1 MEESHP
7 YKETKHEKHDV
18 PVECEKPAQSDDN
31 IDIVVAMN
39 SRTIYLCLDTQ
50 KQIKDMDV

>member
-18 PVECEKPAQSDDN
+18 PVECAQPAQSDDN